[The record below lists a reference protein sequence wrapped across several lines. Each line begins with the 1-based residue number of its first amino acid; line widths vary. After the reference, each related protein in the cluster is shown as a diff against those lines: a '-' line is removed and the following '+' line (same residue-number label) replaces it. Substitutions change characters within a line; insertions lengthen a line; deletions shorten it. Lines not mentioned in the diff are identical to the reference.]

1 MSAPEETI
9 EGGSRAKIVKT
20 CTELFLEHGF
30 AGTSMSAIAKACEMT
45 KASLY
50 YHFSGKEALFIA
62 CVTDGYSVALTALE
76 EIVRDP
82 ETAPPDKLRAALCAL
97 YETTISS
104 PVGRM
109 SPLIAEVSR
118 SFPSVARSFHS
129 DYIAPQQELFWQIVQ
144 AGIDAGDFRAVDRK
158 LLFHLVFGPM
168 VTLSLSRE
176 MFASFEDLETYFPVD
191 ELRDGHIE
199 TMLDTLQADRAA
211 GV

>member
-1 MSAPEETI
+1 MMATEEISAES
-9 EGGSRAKIVKT
+9 SRTKIIKT

-30 AGTSMSAIAKACEMT
+30 SGTSMSAIAKACKMT

-50 YHFSGKEALFIA
+50 YHFSGKEDLFIA
-62 CVTDGYSVALTALE
+62 CVTDGYNVALQALE
-76 EIVRDP
+76 EIVADQ
-82 ETAPPDKLRAALCAL
+82 TMAPPEKLRRALTAL

-118 SFPSVARSFHS
+118 TFPSVARSFHS
-129 DYIAPQQELFWQIVQ
+129 EYIAPQQALLWQIIE

-158 LLFHLVFGPM
+158 QLFHIVFGPM

-176 MFASFEDLETYFPVD
+176 MFASFDDLDDHFPVD
-191 ELRDGHIE
+191 ELRDSHIE
-199 TMLDTLQADRAA
+199 VIIGMIKA
-211 GV
+211 